1 MVIFKSMRF
10 TFRKKEKTE
19 ERKIRYILTIDGGGM
34 RGIVPA
40 FILEKM
46 NDFLKEK
53 TERPLYSYFDLVAG
67 TSTGALIALGLTS
80 PTEDTHF
87 TKEEGDEYK
96 VEKTVTTGRI
106 FRKQHTETD
115 GFVERTADPDN
126 FVDLYRKNGKNIFL
140 KKEVKGLRKLVDK
153 VSRLFSDKY
162 EIEPYEE
169 FLSTMYGET
178 ELSEALVPTMA
189 VAFNADGGHE
199 YIFRSWDSHDYL
211 VREAARASS
220 AAPTYFA
227 PAKFIDRKTDEELTL
242 LDGGI
247 IANNPVLTAYIEAR
261 KLYPDADEYRILS
274 LSTASTVLRMDI
286 DEFSSNLDWMGP
298 LLSAYGAANM
308 NISLETAES
317 IKGVKILRVWKD
329 VLKTHIPLDDTSD
342 EAVNTLL
349 EAAEEIWENQKD
361 EIKAFLTTM
370 VDNDG
375 LPQKLKLR
383 RENDAQPSI
392 EERKE
397 ESLALPSL

>member
-1 MVIFKSMRF
+1 MVIFYSMRF
-10 TFRKKEKTE
+10 SFRKKEKTE

-46 NDFLKEK
+46 NDCLKEK

-80 PTEDTHF
+80 PTDDTHF
-87 TKEEGDEYK
+87 TRESGENYR
-96 VEKTVTTGRI
+96 VERTVTTGRL

-115 GFVERTADPDN
+115 GFIERTADPGN
-126 FVDLYRKNGKNIFL
+126 FVDLYRRNGKNIFL

-153 VSRLFSDKY
+153 VNRLFSDKY

-169 FLSTMYGET
+169 FLSSMYGET

-247 IANNPVLTAYIEAR
+247 IANNPILTAYIEAR

-274 LSTASTVLRMDI
+274 LSTASSVLHMDI
-286 DEFSSNLDWMGP
+286 DDFSSNLDWMGP

-308 NISLETAES
+308 NISLETAEN
-317 IKGVKILRVWKD
+317 IRGVKVLRVWKD
-329 VLKTHIPLDDTSD
+329 VLRTHIPLDDTS
-342 EAVNTLL
+342 ENAVNTLL
-349 EAAEEIWENQKD
+349 QAAEEIWENQKD
-361 EIKAFLTTM
+361 GIRAFLTTM
-370 VDNDG
+370 VENNG
-375 LPQKLKLR
+375 IPERLKMKK
-383 RENDAQPSI
+383 ENAQPSI
-392 EERKE
+392 EDRRE

>member
-1 MVIFKSMRF
+1 MVIFYSMRF
-10 TFRKKEKTE
+10 SFRKKEKTE

-46 NDFLKEK
+46 NDCLKEK

-80 PTEDTHF
+80 PTDDTHF
-87 TKEEGDEYK
+87 TRESGENYR
-96 VEKTVTTGRI
+96 VERTVTTGRL

-115 GFVERTADPDN
+115 GFIERTADPGN
-126 FVDLYRKNGKNIFL
+126 FVDLYRRNGKNIFL

-153 VSRLFSDKY
+153 VNRLFSDKY

-169 FLSTMYGET
+169 FLSSMYGET
-178 ELSEALVPTMA
+178 ELLEALVPTMA

-247 IANNPVLTAYIEAR
+247 IANNPILTAYIEAR

-274 LSTASTVLRMDI
+274 LSTASSVLHMDI
-286 DEFSSNLDWMGP
+286 DDFSSNLDWMGP

-308 NISLETAES
+308 NISLETAEN
-317 IKGVKILRVWKD
+317 IRGVKVLRVWKD
-329 VLKTHIPLDDTSD
+329 VLRTHIPLDDTS
-342 EAVNTLL
+342 ENAVNTLL
-349 EAAEEIWENQKD
+349 QAAEEIWENQKD
-361 EIKAFLTTM
+361 GIRAFLTTM
-370 VDNDG
+370 VENNG
-375 LPQKLKLR
+375 IPERLKMKK
-383 RENDAQPSI
+383 ENAQPSI
-392 EERKE
+392 EDRRE

>member
-1 MVIFKSMRF
+1 MLFNF
-10 TFRKKEKTE
+10 PGKKKTE

-80 PTEDTHF
+80 PTEETHF
-87 TKEEGDEYK
+87 TREEGEEYR

-106 FRKQHTETD
+106 FRKQHTESL
-115 GFVERTADPDN
+115 GQIERSADPDN
-126 FVDLYRKNGKNIFL
+126 FVALYRENGKSIFL
-140 KKEVKGLRKLVDK
+140 KKEMKGLRKLVDK
-153 VSRLFSDKY
+153 VNKFFSDKY

-169 FLSTMYGET
+169 FLSSMYGDT
-178 ELSEALVPTMA
+178 ELSAALVPTMA
-189 VAFNADGGHE
+189 VAFNAEGGHE
-199 YIFRSWDSHDYL
+199 YVFRSWDSHGYL

-227 PAKFIDRKTDEELTL
+227 PAKFIDRETDEELTL

-247 IANNPVLTAYIEAR
+247 IANNPILTAYIEAR

-274 LSTASTVLRMDI
+274 LSTASSVLRMDI
-286 DEFSSNLDWMGP
+286 DDFSSNLDWMGP

-308 NISLETAES
+308 NISLETAEN
-317 IKGVKILRVWKD
+317 IKGVKVLRVWKD
-329 VLKTHIPLDDTSD
+329 VLRTHIPLDDTSE

-349 EAAEEIWENQKD
+349 EAAGEIWEDRKD
-361 EIKAFLTTM
+361 EIRAFLTTM

-375 LPQKLKLR
+375 LPEKLKLR
-383 RENDAQPSI
+383 RENDAQPSM